1 MLGGLQNVL
10 GNILTIQ
17 KIYSTIVTYNTNNQT
32 ALMYFQLGR
41 IYRIT
46 SDFMPIQVDN
56 SGYDENEED
65 GVYF

>member
-1 MLGGLQNVL
+1 ML

-17 KIYSTIVTYNTNNQT
+17 KIYSTIVTFNANNET
-32 ALMYFQLGR
+32 AKMYFQLGR

-46 SDFMPIQVDN
+46 TDFMPIVVDN
-56 SGYDENEED
+56 SGYDEDEED